1 MLSRHV
7 AESRRLGPFAPAL
20 ALLAI
25 SVLVNY
31 VDRVNLSIAAPLL
44 KDELHLSASQLG
56 ILFSAFFWSY
66 TALLSVSGWL
76 VDRFDVNWVIAAGY
90 LLWSLATATTGL
102 VHGFALLLI
111 MRLILG
117 VGESVAFPACSK
129 ILALHLPE
137 SSRGLANGIIIAG
150 VKCGPAVGTIVTGI
164 LITKYGW
171 RPAFVGIGLVSLAWL
186 PAWIRWKPR
195 DEGLSGPDQSYA
207 PSFADILGQRS
218 FWGAASGHFCGNYIM
233 YFMIT
238 WLPFYLVRER
248 HLSMGA
254 MVKITEMYYLVDAG
268 SAIASGWLSDFW
280 IRSGGTPTVV
290 RKSA

>member
-1 MLSRHV
+1 MNKSV
-7 AESRRLGPFAPAL
+7 AESNTSKAFAPAL
-20 ALLAI
+20 ILLFMAI
-25 SVLVNY
+25 LVNY
-31 VDRVNLSIAAPLL
+31 VDRGNLSIAAPLL

-150 VKCGPAVGTIVTGI
+150 VKCGPAVGTVVTGI

-171 RPAFVGIGLVSLAWL
+171 RPAFVAIGLVSLAWR
-186 PAWIRWKPR
+186 PAWVKGKPR
-195 DEGLSGPDQSYA
+195 DEGLGGSDQ
-207 PSFADILGQRS
+207 
-218 FWGAASGHFCGNYIM
+218 
-233 YFMIT
+233 
-238 WLPFYLVRER
+238 
-248 HLSMGA
+248 
-254 MVKITEMYYLVDAG
+254 
-268 SAIASGWLSDFW
+268 
-280 IRSGGTPTVV
+280 
-290 RKSA
+290 